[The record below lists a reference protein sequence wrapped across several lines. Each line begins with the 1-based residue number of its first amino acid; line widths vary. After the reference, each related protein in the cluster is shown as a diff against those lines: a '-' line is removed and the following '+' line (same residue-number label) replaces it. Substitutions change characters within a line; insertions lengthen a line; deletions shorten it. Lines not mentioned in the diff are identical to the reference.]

1 MLGLKGKINTALLAV
16 MFLASASI
24 MLFSYRKSS
33 EELNEAVEVGNTNLA
48 RATAAEIASVNSREF
63 KMLEGLSNL
72 NIIKDPD
79 VDMHDKW
86 VLINSATGGSKQY
99 FGMAIYN
106 ERGIGW
112 TTTEKWSD
120 LHTRE
125 YLAKSMTGIPAIM
138 DPNWSPVNGNVST
151 FYALPV
157 RDSSGRQIAEVV
169 SVLDSLEL
177 CRKVEGITVG
187 RDSHPFVINRKT
199 GKFVAHADTQLIKDG
214 KSITD
219 DASENFKPV
228 IELIKSGQSLATV
241 YYDEIDK
248 MKYSVAF
255 QPVPECDWSVV
266 VKAPYS
272 DFYSGIGILLR
283 TMVLIAA
290 IALVAAAVVGFSVV
304 TLAMKPLSNVQNA
317 IADIASGEADLS
329 RRLTVKTKDEI
340 GMLAAGFNSFTEKMH
355 TLISELKNSKSD
367 LNSYGNRLA
376 AMVQDNAT
384 FLSEMMDSI
393 DDVNREI
400 RTQHEKVG
408 SSVEAVDEISSAVET
423 LRNELE
429 KQKDGVEQASAAVT
443 EMIGNI
449 NSVSSSVE
457 KMVEE
462 FERLQADVAK
472 GIEQQHDVSEKI
484 TNIEEQSR
492 MLNEANKVIS
502 SIASE
507 TNLLAMNAAI
517 EAAHAG
523 DAGKGFAVVADE
535 IRKLSENSSSE
546 SKKISAQLKGI
557 LDSIS
562 NVVDSSA
569 KSDASFSSVVEKLRG
584 TGNLVR
590 QIKLAMDEQS
600 EGSKQIGSALGYM
613 NEATEQVREASN
625 GVDKS
630 KNGIIEDIESLR
642 KSSDSVKK
650 QVERMSGNIKRMK
663 EDDDSLLNI
672 STSINGAIYRIG
684 NQIDRFKL

>member
-1 MLGLKGKINTALLAV
+1 MFGLKGKINSALMAV

-24 MLFSYRKSS
+24 TLFSYRKST

-48 RATAAEIASVNSREF
+48 RATAAEIFSVNSREF
-63 KMLEGLSNL
+63 KMLEGVSNL
-72 NIIKDPD
+72 NMIKDPD
-79 VDMHDKW
+79 ADMHDKW
-86 VLINSATGGSKQY
+86 LLINSATGGSKQY
-99 FGMAIYN
+99 YGMAIYN
-106 ERGIGW
+106 AQGIGW

-125 YLAKSMTGIPAIM
+125 YLAKSMTGVPAIM

-157 RDSSGRQIAEVV
+157 RDRSGRQIAEVV

-214 KSITD
+214 KAITD
-219 DASENFKPV
+219 EASENFKPI
-228 IELIKSGQSLATV
+228 IEMIQSGQSLATV
-241 YYDEIDK
+241 YYDESDK

-290 IALVAAAVVGFSVV
+290 IALVAAAVVAFAVV
-304 TLAMKPLSNVQNA
+304 TLAMKPLSNVKNA

-340 GMLAAGFNSFTEKMH
+340 GMLALGFNSFTEKMH
-355 TLISELKNSKSD
+355 TLISELKDSKSD

-376 AMVQDNAT
+376 SMVQDNAT
-384 FLSEMMDSI
+384 FLSEMVDSI

-408 SSVEAVDEISSAVET
+408 SSVESVDEISGAVEK
-423 LRNELE
+423 LRKELD
-429 KQKDGVEQASAAVT
+429 KQKDGIEQASAAVT

-462 FERLQADVAK
+462 FERLQEDVAK

-502 SIASE
+502 SIAGE

-535 IRKLSENSSSE
+535 IRKLSENSSAE

-600 EGSKQIGSALGYM
+600 EGSKQIGNALGFM
-613 NEATEQVREASN
+613 NEATEQVREASD
-625 GVDKS
+625 GVDESKS
-630 KNGIIEDIESLR
+630 GIIGDIESLR
-642 KSSDSVKK
+642 NSSDSVKK
-650 QVERMSGNIKRMK
+650 QVERMTGNIKRME

-672 STSINGAIYRIG
+672 STSINGSIYRIG